1 MFESY
6 VYLVKSK
13 VTGQFYYG
21 SRCKN
26 VRLERTPEQDFWT
39 HYTTSSK
46 KVKQLIKDFGK
57 DSFETQ
63 IIFKS
68 LDYNQCYDLEQTLI
82 QEHILDEH
90 CLNLYCRASQK
101 FSTFGLTHSD
111 ETKAKIS
118 AKAKNRV
125 MSEETKQ
132 KISSTTRG
140 KSKTPE
146 HIEAA
151 AAGRRGKKNKDP
163 AWNKGLVGVQV
174 AWNKGKAW
182 PTTQCAHCGKAAS
195 PANYKRWHGD
205 ACKMITLLYGSSS
218 QQNYSHHAK

>member
-26 VRLERTPEQDFWT
+26 VRLERTPEQDFWA

-68 LDYNQCYDLEQTLI
+68 LDYGQCYELEQSLI
-82 QEHILDEH
+82 QEHISDNL
-90 CLNLYCRASQK
+90 CLNLYCRANQK
-101 FSTFGLTHSD
+101 FSTFGLTHSA
-111 ETKAKIS
+111 ETKSKIS
-118 AKAKNRV
+118 AKAKTRIV
-125 MSEETKQ
+125 SEETKQ
-132 KISSTTRG
+132 KISATTRG
-140 KSKTPE
+140 KPKTPDQ
-146 HIEAA
+146 IEAA

-182 PTTQCAHCGKAAS
+182 PTTDCPHCGKAAS

-205 ACKMITLLYGSSS
+205 ACKMLTQLIS
-218 QQNYSHHAK
+218 